1 MWYAF
6 SNTCHPQLNE
16 KVGVSL
22 LLEKTN
28 FSHQSISQF
37 HRVKVKEL

>member
-6 SNTCHPQLNE
+6 SNTCHPQPQLNE

-22 LLEKTN
+22 LLEKTS
-28 FSHQSISQF
+28 FSHRTISQF
-37 HRVKVKEL
+37 HRVKEL